1 LPRNFTCD
9 AEWTPVFFARDRF
22 LTNGGKRVA
31 ACSALRWLAVPAAAS
46 QMQVFVTR
54 ARDGRVMTFEV
65 EGDWTVAQL
74 KDAVAA
80 HEYGAPVERQ
90 RVFLNAM
97 ELLGARKLAEYGV
110 KKEAEMKLIERE
122 AMPHADGQGSTTVE
136 LAKIAGMG
144 DGLAAGWAE
153 LSEDKRRLA
162 EAKQALAQA
171 NMPEDGKLRKKLKLN
186 VGGTLF
192 KNVKRETLCIVP
204 ESNLAKLLSGRWERS
219 LLRDKD
225 GNPFLDL
232 PNECFGEIMTFLGD
246 RKLRPGDPIAL
257 PAVPEEQ
264 EPALNRLLDHLG
276 LGHLFQEAAG
286 SDGAS
291 VQVTFSEEG
300 PLGIVF
306 EQNKRTGNIEVNEIR
321 AGSQSERHP
330 QLTIGLIVRDVAG
343 VSVADK
349 TYQEVFGMIKAAG
362 RPLAM
367 SFGTLAVDSH
377 NGTEP
382 AEEGGEPEP
391 ELDAGG
397 AEPAEAPLEGVPPV
411 LPAQEKE
418 LIVADGEEA
427 NLPARSIKSI
437 VAARFG
443 SLEEDGGWSDVT
455 RLIGPSAAQYVPCCS
470 RVIFSSHPEPCC
482 LLLRPAVHR

>member
-1 LPRNFTCD
+1 
-9 AEWTPVFFARDRF
+9 
-22 LTNGGKRVA
+22 
-31 ACSALRWLAVPAAAS
+31 LRWLAVPAAAC

-122 AMPHADGQGSTTVE
+122 TMPHADEQGSTAVE

-171 NMPEDGKLRKKLKLN
+171 NMPEDGKVRKKLKLN

-276 LGHLFQEAAG
+276 LGHLFQEAA
-286 SDGAS
+286 
-291 VQVTFSEEG
+291 
-300 PLGIVF
+300 
-306 EQNKRTGNIEVNEIR
+306 
-321 AGSQSERHP
+321 
-330 QLTIGLIVRDVAG
+330 
-343 VSVADK
+343 
-349 TYQEVFGMIKAAG
+349 
-362 RPLAM
+362 
-367 SFGTLAVDSH
+367 
-377 NGTEP
+377 EP
-382 AEEGGEPEP
+382 AEEGAEPEP

-418 LIVADGEEA
+418 LIVVDGEEV
-427 NLPARSIKSI
+427 NLPARSVKSI

-443 SLEEDGGWSDVT
+443 SLDEDGGWADVT
-455 RLIGPSAAQYVPCCS
+455 RLIGPSAAHCPIIV
-470 RVIFSSHPEPCC
+470 VSSFRHTQS
-482 LLLRPAVHR
+482 LTAFF

>member
-1 LPRNFTCD
+1 M
-9 AEWTPVFFARDRF
+9 
-22 LTNGGKRVA
+22 
-31 ACSALRWLAVPAAAS
+31 RWLAVPAAAS

-122 AMPHADGQGSTTVE
+122 AMPHADEQGSTTVE

-192 KNVKRETLCIVP
+192 KNVKRETLCVVP

-264 EPALNRLLDHLG
+264 EPTISAGSRSARLLGYRARVPWNFPSPLSLLALG
-276 LGHLFQEAAG
+276 FLP
-286 SDGAS
+286 S
-291 VQVTFSEEG
+291 VLTFSLVLVTSICIAFISDANGSFSLAFSALE
-300 PLGIVF
+300 PGI
-306 EQNKRTGNIEVNEIR
+306 
-321 AGSQSERHP
+321 
-330 QLTIGLIVRDVAG
+330 LI
-343 VSVADK
+343 
-349 TYQEVFGMIKAAG
+349 
-362 RPLAM
+362 
-367 SFGTLAVDSH
+367 
-377 NGTEP
+377 
-382 AEEGGEPEP
+382 
-391 ELDAGG
+391 
-397 AEPAEAPLEGVPPV
+397 
-411 LPAQEKE
+411 
-418 LIVADGEEA
+418 
-427 NLPARSIKSI
+427 
-437 VAARFG
+437 
-443 SLEEDGGWSDVT
+443 W
-455 RLIGPSAAQYVPCCS
+455 
-470 RVIFSSHPEPCC
+470 
-482 LLLRPAVHR
+482 